1 MNEWPVEVLFGI
13 PAAAIVVG
21 IIGSYALHRWLCSVD
36 RMNALFA
43 QADAA
48 ELALRRVSYRQPTA
62 VPVDPFTRI
71 GMNVKARD
79 LAIRIDGGRYARLPA
94 NVMYAAPA

>member
-36 RMNALFA
+36 RMNALLDQEA
-43 QADAA
+43 AA
-48 ELALRRVSYRQPTA
+48 ESALRRVCYRQPTA

-71 GMNVKARD
+71 AMTVKSRN

-94 NVMYAAPA
+94 SVMCAAPA